1 MELDKIAEGY
11 QEEGVIK
18 LLKDI
23 RDGLAGGNRPGGN
36 RPGGNGDDRPD
47 DRSDDR
53 SDGETQIVIKA
64 LLDKIEKQ
72 NDDTKKLKKDDDRSD
87 GSEGSDDD
95 IPFNNLNNNLNNKIN
110 NVQNAT
116 DNYMNLIRYQN
127 EAINEF

>member
-1 MELDKIAEGY
+1 MMI
-11 QEEGVIK
+11 Q
-18 LLKDI
+18 
-23 RDGLAGGNRPGGN
+23 
-36 RPGGNGDDRPD
+36 
-47 DRSDDR
+47 
-53 SDGETQIVIKA
+53 
-64 LLDKIEKQ
+64 
-72 NDDTKKLKKDDDRSD
+72 KDDDRSD